1 MNEHFH
7 TMCMSDTNS
16 NMRALAAEALGT
28 FGLALIVL
36 FGSNLAGGLGG
47 GLLTSVCA
55 ALFLGLA
62 VYTLGNISGTH
73 INPSVT
79 IGQWSVGKVSS
90 MKAIQYILAQ
100 AVGAVIALTL
110 YNALR
115 ENQAVGAISPVI
127 GNLDARV
134 MFFELLG
141 AFFFNFG
148 IAAVVRGNVKA
159 SMTGAVVG
167 LSLLLG
173 VAFASFGSAGVLNPA
188 VAFAALGG
196 KYSLAYL
203 LGPIVGS
210 VLAWWTMKLL
220 NNDR

>member
-1 MNEHFH
+1 
-7 TMCMSDTNS
+7 MSDTNS

-79 IGQWSVGKVSS
+79 LGQWSVGKVTTS
-90 MKAIQYILAQ
+90 KALQYIVAQ
-100 AVGAVIALTL
+100 VIGAVIALAL
-110 YNALR
+110 YNVLR
-115 ENQAVGAISPVI
+115 VNQAVGAITPEVT
-127 GNLDARV
+127 NFDARV
-134 MFFELLG
+134 MWFELLG

-159 SMTGAVVG
+159 SMSGMVVG

-188 VAFAALGG
+188 VALAVLGG
-196 KYSLAYL
+196 KFSLAYV